1 MIYKN
6 VLLPLFFRLDPE
18 AVHDAIYRLGKW
30 VNQSDAGCNAVES
43 VFKKDHPSLKQQVFG
58 LKFDNPIGLAAG
70 FDKNGYLPRSVQA
83 LGFGF
88 TEIGSVSALRSD
100 GNPKPRM
107 FRLPQDEALVNRM
120 GLNNEGAYAVAN
132 RLRLAVRSTSPVG
145 INIAKT
151 HNPAIMGD
159 RAILDYVQSFLEARK
174 VADYITINISCPNTE
189 EGKTFEDVESLNQL
203 LSAIEKAHVGNRTP
217 LLVKLSADLDKI
229 ALGELVDCCEN
240 HKIDGYVAVNT
251 SAKREGLPHTEAS
264 DIARIGRG
272 GLSGKPLFS
281 RSLKTVEGISELT
294 SQRKAIIGVGG
305 IDSADAAIE
314 MFKSGAS
321 LIQLYSALIYK
332 GPFLI
337 RQINNDLEKFLESSG
352 LNCLS
357 ELHSYK
363 STDTL
368 K

>member
-6 VLLPLFFRLDPE
+6 VLLPLFFRADPE
-18 AVHDAIYRLGKW
+18 SVHDAIYRLGRW
-30 VNQSDAGCNAVES
+30 VNQSDAACNAVES
-43 VFKKDHPSLKQQVFG
+43 IFKKDFPLLKQEVFG
-58 LKFDNPIGLAAG
+58 LKFDNPVGLAAG

-107 FRLPQDEALVNRM
+107 FRLPHDEALVNRM
-120 GLNNEGAYAVAN
+120 GLNNEGAKAVAN
-132 RLRLAVRSTSPVG
+132 RLLTAVRPTSPVG

-151 HNPAIMGD
+151 HSPAIMGD
-159 RAILDYVQSFLEARK
+159 LAILDYVQSFLEARK

-189 EGKTFEDVESLNQL
+189 EGKTFEDVESLNKL
-203 LSAIEKAHVGNRTP
+203 LSAIDKAHVGNRTP

-229 ALGELVDCCEN
+229 ALEELVRCCET
-240 HKIDGYVAVNT
+240 HQIDGYVAVNT
-251 SAKREGLPHTEAS
+251 SANRDELPQTEAS

-281 RSLKTVEGISELT
+281 RSLKTVERISELT
-294 SQRKAIIGVGG
+294 NQRKAIIGVGG
-305 IDSADAAIE
+305 IDSSDAAIE
-314 MFKSGAS
+314 MFKAGAS
-321 LIQLYSALIYK
+321 LIQLYSGLIYK

-337 RQINNDLEKFLESSG
+337 RQINNGLERYLKSHG
-352 LNCLS
+352 LNSLS
-357 ELHSYK
+357 ELRGYK
-363 STDTL
+363 SIEIL